1 MPSRYLRGERLFVA
15 AKHGPMID
23 HPSRQ
28 AEIPSRQ
35 EEVGADEPR
44 GDAGAY
50 WMLALLWLLYSL
62 SFLDRYILGML
73 VEPIKAHLGISDFQI
88 SLILGPAFAICY
100 AVATLPAGWAADR
113 FQRRKVA
120 YVGVTLWSIASMSSG
135 FANSFLALF
144 IARVCV
150 GVGEAG
156 LSPTAYAMIADRFPR
171 HQLTTASAIFQTGIK
186 AGSAAALGIGGL
198 LLTVAIGIGH
208 IDILS
213 FRFEPWQMVMLWVGL
228 PGLILG
234 PLLFLVSEPKRKT
247 VKAAADAPSLKPFL
261 IAHRRLLIPVIL
273 GFSLAS
279 ICSSATMAWVPTYIS
294 RAFGWSPL
302 HYGAV
307 LSGLSLLG
315 ALVLVL
321 KSSIVDWLFARGM
334 RDAHVR
340 FYCWVLAVSIPVSVY
355 IFFVKDIYVFF
366 GMLAF
371 LQVAM
376 ISYSVYATASLSLI
390 TPHELRG
397 RVTALFLLMVNLAGS
412 GLGALVVGALTDYVF
427 RDQQKLGMSLALT
440 MGVCMPG
447 ALAALWYSLA
457 EWRKVIPAKAEE
469 STG

>member
-1 MPSRYLRGERLFVA
+1 MTASDLSVPEGDS
-15 AKHGPMID
+15 
-23 HPSRQ
+23 
-28 AEIPSRQ
+28 
-35 EEVGADEPR
+35 
-44 GDAGAY
+44 GDAPHADSGAY

-62 SFLDRYILGML
+62 AFLDRYILGML
-73 VEPIKAHLGISDFQI
+73 VDPIKADLGLSDFQI

-100 AVATLPAGWAADR
+100 AIATLPAGWAADR
-113 FQRRKVA
+113 FPRRTVA

-135 FANSFLALF
+135 FANSFPALF
-144 IARVCV
+144 AARVCV

-171 HQLTTASAIFQTGIK
+171 NRLTTASAIFQTGIK
-186 AGSAAALGIGGL
+186 AGSAAAFGIGGL
-198 LLTVAIGIGH
+198 LLTVAIGLGH
-208 IDILS
+208 LDFFS
-213 FRFEPWQMVMLWVGL
+213 FSLAPWQMVMVWVGL

-234 PLLFLVSEPKRKT
+234 PLLFLVSEPKRKA
-247 VKAAADAPSLKPFL
+247 VAAVDKPSLRPFL
-261 IAHRRLLIPVIL
+261 LAHRRLLIPVMI

-279 ICSSATMAWVPTYIS
+279 ICSSATMAWVPTYIN

-307 LSGLSLLG
+307 LSGLSALG
-315 ALVLVL
+315 ALVLVA

-340 FYCWVLAVSIPVSVY
+340 FYCWILAISIPVSIY

-366 GMLAF
+366 AMLAF

-390 TPHELRG
+390 TPHALRG
-397 RVTALFLLMVNLAGS
+397 RVTALFLLFVNLAGS

-427 RDQQKLGMSLALT
+427 KDQQKLGMSLALT
-440 MGVCMPG
+440 MGVAMPG

-457 EWRKVIPAKAEE
+457 EWRRIIGPGSEAATV
-469 STG
+469 